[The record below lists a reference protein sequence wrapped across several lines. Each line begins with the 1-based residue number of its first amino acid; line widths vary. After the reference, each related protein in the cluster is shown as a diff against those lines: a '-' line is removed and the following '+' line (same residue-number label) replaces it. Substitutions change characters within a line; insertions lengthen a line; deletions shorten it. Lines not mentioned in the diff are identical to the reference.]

1 MPMTSILETDLKTID
16 KGRNWNERLRVTHS
30 LRKDLHPENTPVG
43 DSSYVVLVQFPPLP
57 KKEFRN

>member
-30 LRKDLHPENTPVG
+30 LCKDLHPENTPLG
-43 DSSYVVLVQFPPLP
+43 IVLMLFSCSFLP
-57 KKEFRN
+57 RKEFRN